1 MSFQTNVISLWFFEE
16 LDHFFH
22 SAIEWQCLQKF
33 RPNLWASDHKKENCN
48 EKKSHH
54 ENHTRFQE
62 GNSKNALLE
71 EHRKLR
77 RLKNQIPEEKHP
89 IVLPWQ

>member
-1 MSFQTNVISLWFFEE
+1 MAMLTKISG
-16 LDHFFH
+16 
-22 SAIEWQCLQKF
+22 K
-33 RPNLWASDHKKENCN
+33 NLWASDHKKENCN